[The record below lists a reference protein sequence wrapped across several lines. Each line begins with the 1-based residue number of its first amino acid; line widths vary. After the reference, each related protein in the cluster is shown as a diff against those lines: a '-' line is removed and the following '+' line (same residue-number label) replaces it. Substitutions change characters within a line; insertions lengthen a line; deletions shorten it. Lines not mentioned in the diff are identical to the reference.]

1 MLYTVSLLL
10 FLFLLRQHLT
20 IITVCG
26 RSMEPTLFAGDRVLL
41 LRLRPRRLLRPRQL
55 VVCRY
60 APDMSTNVS
69 PGNKQVVSASI
80 SGKLPR
86 YIKTTTGQPYYIKRL
101 WGLGGDRVVLPAQDV
116 PTHHNRQTGA
126 FPEQDEAGNFVWHI
140 PALLKGTTLLTATTP
155 PVGGQSPW
163 TRSLVSSCLN
173 YHAAPNQLTPQVAI
187 PLLPLNYRRN
197 NETAAFHPGNSA
209 IVFDSLK
216 VYHP

>member
-1 MLYTVSLLL
+1 
-10 FLFLLRQHLT
+10 
-20 IITVCG
+20 
-26 RSMEPTLFAGDRVLL
+26 MEPTLFAGDRVLL

-140 PALLKGTTLLTATTP
+140 PSGHCFVKGDHTAYSYDSTSWGPIPMDQIVGIVLLKLPRRAESIDPAGSNP
-155 PVGGQSPW
+155 P
-163 TRSLVSSCLN
+163 
-173 YHAAPNQLTPQVAI
+173 APLE
-187 PLLPLNYRRN
+187 LP
-197 NETAAFHPGNSA
+197 E
-209 IVFDSLK
+209 K
-216 VYHP
+216 Q